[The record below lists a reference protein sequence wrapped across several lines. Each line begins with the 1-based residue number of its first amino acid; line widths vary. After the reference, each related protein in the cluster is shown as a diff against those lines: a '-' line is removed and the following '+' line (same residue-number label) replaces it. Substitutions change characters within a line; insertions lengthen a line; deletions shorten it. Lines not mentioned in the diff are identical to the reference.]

1 MKSSPNILLVLLA
14 IAHVEGAEPWR
25 AVLLSPNAAT
35 DSELGR
41 LKQDSV
47 LAVALAARFETI
59 DELKPAAARVS
70 AAGLELHYW
79 FEIGRNPALA
89 EAHPEW
95 MASIQG
101 HQEWRR
107 FFPDVAQESEHQ
119 VVKAFPWVPV
129 AYEESF
135 NAHSNRVQRLLADLP
150 SPAAIWLNDLQG
162 PPAVCGCGHPLCR
175 WTTDYGP
182 KLTATAIGDDAA
194 ARFVRAVQQ
203 MSPRARVIPVW
214 ATECEAHDKDDLC
227 AGVGCYTGRCW
238 KDWTK
243 QLMPLAEA
251 APTIGVLATYKVL
264 QRDLPR
270 YGSTAGWVGEAVRSF
285 HTMPP
290 QRNGAAVPPGRLVAV
305 VQGWDVTTAELE
317 TQLEQA
323 TRSGVGGILIARETL
338 EQSWSPRVV
347 RLPSGR

>member
-1 MKSSPNILLVLLA
+1 MNLSLVTLSVLVALARVEAAAPWRAIQLSPSAATDAELAKLKTDSALA
-14 IAHVEGAEPWR
+14 IALCVRDG
-25 AVLLSPNAAT
+25 
-35 DSELGR
+35 EL
-41 LKQDSV
+41 
-47 LAVALAARFETI
+47 E
-59 DELKPAAARVS
+59 ELKSAAARVTR
-70 AAGLELHYW
+70 AGLELHYW

-89 EAHPEW
+89 EAHPAW

-107 FFPDVAQESEHQ
+107 FFPDVAPESEHQ

-135 NAHSNRVQRLLADLP
+135 NAHSNRVQRLLASLP
-150 SPAAIWLNDLQG
+150 PPAAIWLNDLQG

-182 KLTATAIGDDAA
+182 KVTATALGDDAA
-194 ARFVRAVQQ
+194 ARFVRAVQN
-203 MSPRARVIPVW
+203 MSPKARVIPVW

-227 AGVGCYTGRCW
+227 AGVACYTGRCW

-251 APTIGVLATYKVL
+251 APTIGVLATYKIL

-285 HTMPP
+285 QSMPP
-290 QRNGAAVPPGRLVAV
+290 QRSGTAVPATRLVAV
-305 VQGWDVTTAELE
+305 MQGWDVSAGELAA
-317 TQLEQA
+317 QIDQA
-323 TRSGVGGILIARETL
+323 RQAGAAGVIIAREPL
-338 EQSWSPRVV
+338 EPSWTPRLVPA
-347 RLPSGR
+347 LPRR